1 MEVLDRQGGSQTC
14 AKSCG
19 RQLKK
24 REKSKEKLII
34 SEKKDAEDID
44 FKFIIVN

>member
-1 MEVLDRQGGSQTC
+1 MKTNENFYP
-14 AKSCG
+14 AW
-19 RQLKK
+19 
-24 REKSKEKLII
+24 KSKEILII